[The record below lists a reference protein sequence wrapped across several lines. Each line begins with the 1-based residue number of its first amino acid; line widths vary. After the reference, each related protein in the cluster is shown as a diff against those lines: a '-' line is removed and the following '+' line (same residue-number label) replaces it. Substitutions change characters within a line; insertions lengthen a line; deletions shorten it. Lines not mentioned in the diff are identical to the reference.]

1 MIYVKFGEDKKS
13 VEMRTDLPN
22 GELGDYVALPDDS
35 LFGKRLIKTKTKVR
49 EFTEKEYAEE
59 AKAIDKRQK
68 AIVIDNTARA
78 LLAETAYFVE
88 PDFYEDLSEDKKALV
103 KQYRN
108 ALRNIS
114 TQEKYPEFVEFPEN
128 QLFKR

>member
-22 GELGDYVALPDDS
+22 GELGDYVAVSDDS

-59 AKAIDKRQK
+59 ATAIDKHQK

-114 TQEKYPEFVEFPEN
+114 TQEKYPEFVEFPEKPA
-128 QLFKR
+128 L

>member
-13 VEMRTDLPN
+13 VETRTDLPN

-49 EFTEKEYAEE
+49 ELTEKEYAEE
-59 AKAIDKRQK
+59 ATAIDKRQK

-114 TQEKYPEFVEFPEN
+114 TQEKYPEFVEFPN
-128 QLFKR
+128 KPTL

>member
-13 VEMRTDLPN
+13 VEIRTDLPN

-49 EFTEKEYAEE
+49 ELTEKEYAEE
-59 AKAIDKRQK
+59 ATAIDKRQK

-114 TQEKYPEFVEFPEN
+114 TQEKYPEFVEFPN
-128 QLFKR
+128 KPTL

>member
-59 AKAIDKRQK
+59 ATAIDKRQK

-114 TQEKYPEFVEFPEN
+114 TQEKYPEFVEFPEKPA
-128 QLFKR
+128 L

>member
-59 AKAIDKRQK
+59 ATAIDKRQK
-68 AIVIDNTARA
+68 AIVIDNTARD

-114 TQEKYPEFVEFPEN
+114 TQEKYPEFVEFPEKPA
-128 QLFKR
+128 L